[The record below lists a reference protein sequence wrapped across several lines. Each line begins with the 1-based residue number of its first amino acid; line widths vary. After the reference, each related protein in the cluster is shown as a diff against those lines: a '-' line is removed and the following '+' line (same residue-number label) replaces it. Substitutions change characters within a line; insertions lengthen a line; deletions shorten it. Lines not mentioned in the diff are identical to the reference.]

1 MIYFRKN
8 EFCTE
13 NYDSLELEEI
23 NDICIDYAEEN
34 RRIIKNRWF
43 LGRFPLN
50 LQFFYF
56 SSITEYLPC
65 SFLWIFQGMLWKFEN
80 Y

>member
-13 NYDSLELEEI
+13 NDDSLELEEI

-34 RRIIKNRWF
+34 RRIIKNHWF
-43 LGRFPLN
+43 LGRFSLI
-50 LQFFYF
+50 LQFCYF
-56 SSITEYLPC
+56 LSITKYFPW
-65 SFLWIFQGMLWKFEN
+65 SFLWIIQGILWIFEN